1 MGCNPG
7 RSMAPKVRLAYL
19 VTHPIQYQ
27 APLLRRIAAEPGI
40 DLTVF
45 FCSDFSLQSYLDPS
59 FGKMIA
65 WDVPLV
71 GGYRHEI
78 LPALGRR
85 DRLSFWRPVNYG
97 LAARLTR
104 ANFEV
109 LWVHGYNRW
118 FHWLAMTWAKI
129 RGLKVLVRD
138 EATRLSGTRNKL
150 KRLAKRIFFLIL
162 RNLGDGFLA
171 IGTLNAEYY
180 QSYGIAPDRIF
191 SVPYA
196 VDNAFFRDKAQ
207 AAAGERESLRRR
219 LGLSPGR
226 PIILFASKLSQVK
239 RGTDL
244 LEAYIQMSPDQVQE
258 PVPYLLFIGEGDQRP
273 SLEARARAL
282 NWSSIKFLG
291 FKNQTELPGYYDL
304 CDVLVLPSIFEPWGL
319 VINEVMN
326 AGRAVVVS
334 DQVGCGPDLV
344 KHGENGYVF
353 KAGDVAGLRAALA
366 SILRNQE
373 KCRAL
378 GRKSL
383 EIIEKWGIEE
393 DVVGL
398 KQALARVTQ
407 FK

>member
-1 MGCNPG
+1 ME
-7 RSMAPKVRLAYL
+7 SKVRLAYL

-27 APLLRRIAAEPGI
+27 APLLRRIAEESGI

-45 FCSDFSLQSYLDPS
+45 FCSDFSLKSYLDPS
-59 FGKMIA
+59 FGKIIA
-65 WDVPLV
+65 WDVPLI

-85 DRLSFWRPVNYG
+85 DQLSFWRPVNYG
-97 LAARLTR
+97 LAKHLTR
-104 ANFEV
+104 TNFEV

-118 FHWLAMTWAKI
+118 FNWRAIAGAKM

-138 EATRLSGTRNKL
+138 EATRLTGTRHKL
-150 KRLAKRIFFLIL
+150 KGLAKRIFFLIL
-162 RNLGDGFLA
+162 RNLCDGFLA

-180 QSYGIAPDRIF
+180 QSYGIGPERIF

-196 VDNAFFRDKAQ
+196 VDNAFFRDKAKT
-207 AAAGERESLRRR
+207 ASGERECLRRQ
-219 LGLSPGR
+219 LGLEPGR
-226 PIILFASKLSQVK
+226 PIILYASKLSEVK

-244 LEAYIQMSPDQVQE
+244 LEAYIHLSPDQIQE
-258 PVPYLLFIGEGDQRP
+258 PKSYLLFIGEGNQRQ
-273 SLEARARAL
+273 SLEERARAM

-291 FKNQTELPGYYDL
+291 FKNQTELPRYYDL
-304 CDVLVLPSIFEPWGL
+304 CDVLVLPSVFEPWGL

-344 KHGENGYVF
+344 KDGENGYVF
-353 KAGDVAGLRAALA
+353 KAGDIAGLRLALD
-366 SILRNQE
+366 SILSNPE

-393 DVVGL
+393 DVAGL
-398 KQALARVTQ
+398 KQALEDVMQR
-407 FK
+407 

>member
-1 MGCNPG
+1 MEPNI
-7 RSMAPKVRLAYL
+7 RLAYL

-45 FCSDFSLQSYLDPS
+45 FCSDFSLKSYLDPC

-65 WDVPLV
+65 WDIPLT

-85 DRLSFWRPVNYG
+85 DHLSFWRPFNYG
-97 LAARLTR
+97 LARRLCRET
-104 ANFEV
+104 FDV

-118 FHWLAMTWAKI
+118 FHWLAMAWAKI

-138 EATRLSGTRNKL
+138 EATLISASRQKL
-150 KRLAKRIFFLIL
+150 KRLAKRLFFLVL
-162 RNLGDGFLA
+162 RNLVDGFLA
-171 IGTLNAEYY
+171 IGTLNA
-180 QSYGIAPDRIF
+180 QSYRFYGVAPERIF
-191 SVPYA
+191 AVPYA
-196 VDNAFFRDKAQ
+196 VANGFFQDKAR
-207 AAAGERESLRRR
+207 AAARDRERLRGEM
-219 LGLSPGR
+219 GLVPGR
-226 PIILFASKLSQVK
+226 PIILFASKLSAIK
-239 RGTDL
+239 RGADL

-258 PVPYLLFIGEGDQRP
+258 PHPYLVFIGDGDQRP
-273 SLEARARAL
+273 SLERRAGAMP
-282 NWSSIKFLG
+282 WSSIKFLG

-344 KHGENGYVF
+344 RPGANGAVF
-353 KAGDVAGLRAALA
+353 PAGDIAGLRQAL
-366 SILRNQE
+366 LDLTNDPR
-373 KCRAL
+373 KCRAM
-378 GRKSL
+378 GEKSL
-383 EIIEKWGIEE
+383 EIIDAWGFEE
-393 DVVGL
+393 DVAGL
-398 KQALARVTQ
+398 KRALAQVMKGHER
-407 FK
+407 